1 MAEEAVLKRVLPHSI
16 EAEQSVIGSMI
27 MNKDAIVTA
36 SEILCGDDFYS
47 RQYGI
52 IFDSMVELNDR
63 GEVVDLITL
72 QNKLKE
78 KDLPPEVSSL
88 EFVKELLSMVPTS
101 ANVEYYA
108 KIVADKS
115 MLRRLIRVNEDIAN
129 KCYAGKDELEILLE
143 DTEKQIFKLIQSR
156 NTGDYVPIRQV
167 VLNAMDKIEQASK
180 TSGTVT
186 GIPTGFI
193 DLDYK
198 TAGMHPSDLILIAAR
213 PSMGKTAF
221 VLNIAQHV
229 AFKEKQTVA
238 IFSLEMSKEQ
248 LVNRLFSLESRV
260 DAQKLRTG
268 ALLDEDWERL
278 IESAG
283 VIGESNLII
292 DDTPGISISELRSK
306 CRKYKLE
313 HNLSM
318 IIIDYLQLMSGSG
331 RGSESRQQ
339 EISDIS
345 RSLKSVARELQVPV
359 LALSQLS
366 RAVEQRPDH
375 KPMLSDLRES
385 GAIEQDADVVMFI
398 YRDEYYNADSEKKG
412 TAEII
417 IAKQRNGPIGS
428 VDLAWLSQYTKFAN
442 IERSKFDG
450 Q

>member
-52 IFDSMVELNDR
+52 IFDSVVELNDR

>member
-1 MAEEAVLKRVLPHSI
+1 MPTMEETVLKRIPPHSI

-27 MNKDAIVTA
+27 MDREAIVVA
-36 SEILCGDDFYS
+36 SELISEEDFYN

-52 IFDSMVELNDR
+52 LFETMVELNEE
-63 GEVVDLITL
+63 GSPVDLVTL
-72 QNKLKE
+72 QNRLRE
-78 KDLPPEVSSL
+78 KDVPPEVSSL
-88 EFVKELLSMVPTS
+88 EFVRDLITAVPTS
-101 ANVEYYA
+101 ANIKYYA
-108 KIVADKS
+108 NIVAEKS
-115 MLRRLIRVNEDIAN
+115 TLRKLIKLNEEIAN
-129 KCYAGKDELEILLE
+129 NCYAGKESLEFILE
-143 DTEKQIFKLIQSR
+143 DTEKRVFQLVQKR

-167 VLNAMDKIEQASK
+167 VMNAMDKIESAARNK
-180 TSGTVT
+180 GAVT

-193 DLDYK
+193 DLDYR
-198 TAGMHPSDLILIAAR
+198 TAGMQPSDLVLIAAR

-229 AFKEKQTVA
+229 AFKQNKTVA

-248 LVNRLFSLESRV
+248 LVNRMFSLESRV
-260 DAQKLRTG
+260 DAQHLRTG
-268 ALLDEDWERL
+268 QLNDQEWEKL

-283 VIGESNLII
+283 VIGRSNLII

-331 RGSESRQQ
+331 RSDSRQQ

-345 RSLKSVARELQVPV
+345 RSLKSVARELSVPV

-375 KPMLSDLRES
+375 RPMLSDLRES

-398 YRDEYYNADSEKKG
+398 YRDDYYNHDTERKDV
-412 TAEII
+412 AEII
-417 IAKQRNGPIGS
+417 IAKQRNGPIGTIE
-428 VDLAWLSQYTKFAN
+428 LAWLPMYTKFAN
-442 IERSKFDG
+442 LQK
-450 Q
+450 